1 MCSESPSRKET
12 VNDSGSEQCQ
22 HRHKVPSASATR
34 LATILSHVWTLS
46 VTICGAANSTA
57 TMKTEVRMTRHH
69 ILCQGVS
76 ANDRKHQNMNNK
88 QRAKKIQDQIRS
100 ILLTDWDPI
109 HVAEVPDAADEY
121 DAYIGG
127 IYRLLYSHA
136 SVEDVARHLHEIMIT
151 SIGLSS
157 RGADDHRD
165 VAKKLCA
172 LDVRL

>member
-1 MCSESPSRKET
+1 
-12 VNDSGSEQCQ
+12 
-22 HRHKVPSASATR
+22 
-34 LATILSHVWTLS
+34 
-46 VTICGAANSTA
+46 
-57 TMKTEVRMTRHH
+57 
-69 ILCQGVS
+69 
-76 ANDRKHQNMNNK
+76 MNNK

-172 LDVRL
+172 LVVRL